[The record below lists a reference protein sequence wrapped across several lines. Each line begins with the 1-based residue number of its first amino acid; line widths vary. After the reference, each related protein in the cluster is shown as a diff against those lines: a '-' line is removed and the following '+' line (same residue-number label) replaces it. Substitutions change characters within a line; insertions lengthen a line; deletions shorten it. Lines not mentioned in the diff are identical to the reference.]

1 VKSSKWDERTTHDEN
16 KNYVQ
21 KLAESTAIK
30 KIKIGDLSLKIFF
43 TRNKLGQRIKL
54 EEKKKE
60 IRKRD
65 LI

>member
-1 VKSSKWDERTTHDEN
+1 MSERLMMKI

-60 IRKRD
+60 ICKRD

>member
-1 VKSSKWDERTTHDEN
+1 MSEPLMMKI

-54 EEKKKE
+54 EEKKG
-60 IRKRD
+60 D
-65 LI
+65 T